1 MLRDGQYLPL
11 CRPVLLK
18 SLVAASS
25 EASFAGR
32 CEILQAAFTDL
43 LDLLKAHQILKV
55 STYGELLVKCTIER
69 TFQVA
74 ALADLV
80 LVKAHILKSALH
92 SALI

>member
-1 MLRDGQYLPL
+1 MCAAGLQYLSL

-43 LDLLKAHQILKV
+43 LSMLKAHKILKV
-55 STYGELLVKCTIER
+55 SAFGNLIVKGTIE
-69 TFQVA
+69 
-74 ALADLV
+74 
-80 LVKAHILKSALH
+80 K
-92 SALI
+92 